1 MATSGKRESVQA
13 QNVCQVDDEEPQ
25 EQPMAR
31 LPRGAYQ
38 TSQKERG
45 GYECEFVQRPP
56 EVIQTECS
64 ICLQVLKEPHM
75 ISCCGHNFCK
85 PCIKRVE
92 KDGKSCPLCNE
103 VGFSLMHN
111 KGLERSLR
119 ELEVHCTNRKV
130 GCEWVGKLG
139 VLEQHLNVNPELEK
153 QLEGCGIV
161 EAKCVHANCGQF
173 FQRRFLGNHQADE
186 CPKRP
191 FSCDYCREYESIF
204 EDVAYN
210 HYPVCKCYPISCPNN
225 CTLYAI
231 ERQNL
236 QHHLDEDCPLQVVHC
251 DFQYAGCE
259 AKLPRKD
266 MPAHLAENYSHIT
279 LLAVLN
285 QRLAQKNDDMAAK
298 LLEKDEQIE
307 RLTEEFRREMQAKQ
321 TELYQVLRNEID
333 ELKQDAVLKTDFDL
347 LKKDAVPKANFDRLK
362 QDAQLKKDAVPK
374 ADFDQLKQDAQLKKD
389 AVPKADLDVQ
399 FGMFKQQN
407 EALKGQVVRL
417 KINAVAKA
425 DFNKLKEEV
434 QFKKGAVP
442 KAEFDKLKEEVQY
455 KKGAVPKAEFD
466 KLKEEVQCKKGAVPK
481 SEFDKLKEEV
491 VSQAQ
496 LADELREEH
505 KAALHKLHHHIHI
518 APVQITMSNFKQHKR
533 ACDSWYSDP
542 FYTHPRGY
550 KMCLNV
556 EANGHGNGK
565 GTHVSV
571 FVYLMRGDFDN
582 YLKWPFQGEITI
594 NLLNQQEDKEH
605 HSDVVPFCHG
615 DKSADR
621 VTNGARASTGRGKL
635 QSISHRD
642 LTLSYLKSDCLV
654 FLVEVQV

>member
-1 MATSGKRESVQA
+1 MATSGERESAQA

-31 LPRGAYQ
+31 PPRGAYQ

-64 ICLQVLKEPHM
+64 ICLQVLKEPHL
-75 ISCCGHNFCK
+75 INCCGHNFCK

-103 VGFSLMHN
+103 AGFSLMHN

-119 ELEVHCTNRKV
+119 ELEVYCTNRKV

-139 VLEQHLNVNPELEK
+139 VLEQHLNSNPEPEK

-210 HYPVCKCYPISCPNN
+210 HYPMCKCYPLSCPNN
-225 CTLYAI
+225 CTPYAI

-236 QHHLDEDCPLQVVHC
+236 QDHLDKDCPLQVVNC

-259 AKLPRKD
+259 AKLPRQD

-307 RLTEEFRREMQAKQ
+307 RLTEEFRREMEAKQ

-333 ELKQDAVLKTDFDL
+333 Q
-347 LKKDAVPKANFDRLK
+347 LK

-374 ADFDQLKQDAQLKKD
+374 ADFDQLKKDAVLKADFDQLKRDSQLKKD
-389 AVPKADLDVQ
+389 AVLKADLDVQ
-399 FGMFKQQN
+399 FKQQN
-407 EALKGQVVRL
+407 EALKGEVDQL
-417 KINAVAKA
+417 KKHAVAKT
-425 DFNKLKEEV
+425 DFDKLKEEV
-434 QFKKGAVP
+434 QFKKGAVQKP
-442 KAEFDKLKEEVQY
+442 EFDKLKR
-455 KKGAVPKAEFD
+455 D
-466 KLKEEVQCKKGAVPK
+466 
-481 SEFDKLKEEV
+481 V
-491 VSQAQ
+491 VSKTQ
-496 LADELREEH
+496 LAEKVGGLREEH
-505 KAALHKLHHHIHI
+505 KAALQKLHHHIHI
-518 APVQITMSNFKQHKR
+518 APVQITMSNFEQHKR
-533 ACDSWYSDP
+533 DSDEWCSDP

-550 KMCLNV
+550 MVYLRV
-556 EANGHGNGK
+556 DANGVGDGR
-565 GTHVSV
+565 GIYVTV
-571 FVYLMRGDFDN
+571 FVCMAHGEFDN
-582 YLKWPFQGEITI
+582 HLKWPFQGRIPI
-594 NLLNQQEDKEH
+594 QLLNQLDNGNHCEQTIKII
-605 HSDVVPFCHG
+605 DVV
-615 DKSADR
+615 DMNR
-621 VTNGARASTGRGKL
+621 VTHGERAKAGQGLQFIAHTKL
-635 QSISHRD
+635 NQSYNCQ
-642 LTLSYLKSDCLV
+642 YLKNDCLM
-654 FLVEVQV
+654 FLVHAQA